1 MSIHST
7 SVNINSEKLSKA
19 IRDSGIS
26 YGKLSKL
33 VLKRGNNY
41 INSCLQKGTI
51 NKTDLDLICEFLGV
65 KPDKFV
71 IEVKEEKIE
80 KPVVKRESGP
90 AVLSKD
96 MDTVLVGIQVMYEEQ
111 KKTNELISELLKEIK
126 AQNVKMDRVE
136 KRIST
141 VENAV
146 GQILPKLIMVNDHE
160 EDIVQYLR
168 DIKSSTAI
176 LNGRTKDILASVED
190 KEIGRIAS

>member
-1 MSIHST
+1 
-7 SVNINSEKLSKA
+7 
-19 IRDSGIS
+19 
-26 YGKLSKL
+26 
-33 VLKRGNNY
+33 
-41 INSCLQKGTI
+41 
-51 NKTDLDLICEFLGV
+51 
-65 KPDKFV
+65 
-71 IEVKEEKIE
+71 
-80 KPVVKRESGP
+80 
-90 AVLSKD
+90 

-146 GQILPKLIMVNDHE
+146 GQILPKLIIVNDHE

-190 KEIGRIAS
+190 KKIGRMAS

>member
-51 NKTDLDLICEFLGV
+51 NKTDLELICEFLGV

-71 IEVKEEKIE
+71 IEVKEEN
-80 KPVVKRESGP
+80 
-90 AVLSKD
+90 
-96 MDTVLVGIQVMYEEQ
+96 GIQVMYEEQ

-190 KEIGRIAS
+190 KKIGRMAS